1 MCLPATL
8 AIQCMYRYVKYRF
21 SNTALINSIHLLWCV
36 EYSPATLAIQRI
48 GEEETLKVSS
58 ISPGLL
64 ASMTDTWVWEPELWE
79 IHTREDIC
87 SFSASFRPFSWSC
100 QTKPKISSYLSLWF
114 CCCPFFSLKLVSFK
128 TTNDNFLSLFQFLVK
143 QNKKNSSKFLISF
156 NCHLLCQKISFCS
169 TGTLIK
175 LLPFLSISGWSRVIP
190 WVPGWGGRPR
200 PWPLSC
206 RSLTRGDWS
215 RTHWPPPLSP
225 HLGSSLRS
233 DLHPQ
238 HTRSVD
244 KIYQ

>member
-1 MCLPATL
+1 MVCGVLTCYTGYAEDRGGGNLEGLQYIPWTVGINDRHLGVGAWTVRNPHQGRHLFLLCILQAFLVVLPNKTKNFQL
-8 AIQCMYRYVKYRF
+8 PYVMI
-21 SNTALINSIHLLWCV
+21 LLLSIF
-36 EYSPATLAIQRI
+36 Y
-48 GEEETLKVSS
+48 
-58 ISPGLL
+58 
-64 ASMTDTWVWEPELWE
+64 
-79 IHTREDIC
+79 
-87 SFSASFRPFSWSC
+87 
-100 QTKPKISSYLSLWF
+100 
-114 CCCPFFSLKLVSFK
+114 LKLVSFK

-143 QNKKNSSKFLISF
+143 QNKKNSSKSLISF

-169 TGTLIK
+169 KLIK
-175 LLPFLSISGWSRVIP
+175 LPFLSISGWSRVIP

-215 RTHWPPPLSP
+215 RTHWHPPLSP

-233 DLHPQ
+233 DLHLQ